1 MALQLEE
8 EWSAFDSVIYIYIYI
23 YIYISDNYITLATKT
38 LYIIL
43 PPL

>member
-8 EWSAFDSVIYIYIYI
+8 EWSAFDLVLYI